1 MNKDFKRKMQEELCR
16 YDTSLKAFL
25 LGYDSWYIGTYIR
38 CKRRFS
44 YYQRKSLIHKII
56 GGNKWIMRKLG
67 GNWVFNLAQRP

>member
-38 CKRRFS
+38 CKRKSS
-44 YYQRKSLIHKII
+44 YYQHKSLIHKVI
-56 GGNKWIMRKLG
+56 GGVTSG
-67 GNWVFNLAQRP
+67 

>member
-56 GGNKWIMRKLG
+56 GGG
-67 GNWVFNLAQRP
+67 VTSG